1 MDGKKGQYRRIRVL
15 DCEER
20 QTAETEEH
28 DEEGYSPIHL
38 GQFDADYHHKALR
51 DALHQ
56 GLLGK
61 PDSIKVTSKK
71 VYAIRIV

>member
-1 MDGKKGQYRRIRVL
+1 MGTKKGQYRRIGIL

-20 QTAETEEH
+20 QPDEIEEH
-28 DEEGYSPIHL
+28 DEKGYSPIHL
-38 GQFDADYHHKALR
+38 GQFDADYHHKVLR

-56 GLLGK
+56 ALLGK

-71 VYAIRIV
+71 VCAIRIV